1 MTPTTKEDTKADA
14 EDGTDGKSKGKSAA
28 AKAKKGPKKI
38 GGKDFAFFKLTV
50 TDNGCGMKHE
60 EIP

>member
-1 MTPTTKEDTKADA
+1 MQEEGDAKEEGEGDD
-14 EDGTDGKSKGKSAA
+14 DSKGKVKG
-28 AKAKKGPKKI
+28 AKPKKGPKKI
-38 GGKDFAFFKLTV
+38 GGKDFSYFKLTV